1 MKEASMTTLQLILI
15 LAFTLIAT
23 GLAANY
29 TSG

>member
-1 MKEASMTTLQLILI
+1 MTTFQLILI
-15 LAFTLIAT
+15 LALTLIAT

>member
-1 MKEASMTTLQLILI
+1 MTTFQIVLI
-15 LAFTLIAT
+15 LAFALIGT